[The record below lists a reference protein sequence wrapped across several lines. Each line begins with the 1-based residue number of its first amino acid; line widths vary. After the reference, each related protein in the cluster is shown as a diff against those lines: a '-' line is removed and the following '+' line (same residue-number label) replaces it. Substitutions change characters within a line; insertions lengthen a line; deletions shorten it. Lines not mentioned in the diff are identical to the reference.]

1 MSNTKNVTAAK
12 PRVGGAI
19 YKAPVGTKLPT
30 NATEELD
37 PTFVSLGYVSEDGI
51 TNSNTLTS
59 EDIKEWGGSIVYSA
73 ETEKSDKFKFK
84 LIEALS
90 TDVLKTVSGDS
101 NVTGSL
107 DAGITIKANSIPQK
121 EYAWVVDTI
130 LKNGIL
136 KRIVIPNAKV
146 TEVGDV
152 VYKLN
157 DLLGYETTL
166 TAFPN
171 ETGDTHY
178 EYISM
183 PSKEL

>member
-1 MSNTKNVTAAK
+1 MSNTNNVTAAK
-12 PRVGGAI
+12 PKVGGAI

-30 NATEELD
+30 NATEALD
-37 PTFVSLGYVSEDGI
+37 PTFVSLGYVSEDGL

-84 LIEALS
+84 LIEALNV
-90 TDVLKTVSGDS
+90 DVLKTVYGDENVSG
-101 NVTGSL
+101 TL
-107 DAGITIKANSIPQK
+107 EEGIAIKVNAIPQK
-121 EYAWVVDTI
+121 EFSWVVDTV
-130 LKNGIL
+130 LKSGTL
-136 KRIVIPNAKV
+136 KRMVIPNAKV

-178 EYISM
+178 EYISK